1 MKITKRFGV
10 VADALMNL
18 LVLVQSPFL
27 GGITS
32 KQFAMLLAL
41 VDRASADAEAGFLQ
55 IIIVHTTYFIYN
67 FNWLRMQGVDPKNS

>member
-10 VADALMNL
+10 AAGALTNL
-18 LVLVQSPFL
+18 MVLVQNHFL
-27 GGITS
+27 GGLTS

-41 VDRASADAEAGFLQ
+41 VDRASANAEAGFLQ
-55 IIIVHTTYFIYN
+55 IIIVCTTNVIYN